1 MKHLSALLFF
11 SLLCILGFNS
21 CDSDL
26 LDTDKYHRNPKQAI
40 EALFKEL
47 PNGDI
52 KFLKEAV
59 KFKESDKFSD
69 YQKNEFFK
77 QVKAKDFKV
86 TAKKTKKRNDYTEVV
101 CDFTYS
107 DGTTK
112 EKKFH
117 LYKEDDIWKTE
128 IGFKEMQE
136 VINK

>member
-11 SLLCILGFNS
+11 SLLCILGLNS
-21 CDSDL
+21 CDSAV
-26 LDTDKYHRNPKQAI
+26 LDTDKYHRNAKQAV
-40 EALFKEL
+40 EALFQEL

-59 KFKESDKFSD
+59 KFKESEKFSD

-77 QVKAKDFKV
+77 QLKAKVKDEF
-86 TAKKTKKRNDYTEVV
+86 TEVV

-128 IGFKEMQE
+128 IGFKEMRD
-136 VINK
+136 IISK

>member
-1 MKHLSALLFF
+1 MKHLSALL
-11 SLLCILGFNS
+11 SLALVMILALNS
-21 CDSDL
+21 CDSAV
-26 LDTDKYHRNPKQAI
+26 LDTDKYHRNAKQAV

-47 PNGDI
+47 PNGEI

-77 QVKAKDFKV
+77 QLKAKDFKV
-86 TAKKTKKRNDYTEVV
+86 TAKKAKVKDGFTEVV

-117 LYKEDDIWKTE
+117 LYKEDNIWKTE
-128 IGFKEMQE
+128 IGFKEMRD
-136 VINK
+136 VVTK